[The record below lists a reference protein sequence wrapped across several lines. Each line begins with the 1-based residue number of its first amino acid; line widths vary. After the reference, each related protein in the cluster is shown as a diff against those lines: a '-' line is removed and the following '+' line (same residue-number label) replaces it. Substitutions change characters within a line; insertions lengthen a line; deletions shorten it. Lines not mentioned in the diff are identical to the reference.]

1 MILHMAKQIGKLH
14 TEEINSYV
22 LHLDKEL
29 EKSGITEQ
37 ERNCARIVTEEVLL
51 DYRDKQG
58 EEEDIRIEYRLKSG
72 KMKVRIVVP
81 GEAYNPLKETDSL
94 VLIKTLHF
102 WSTIPTWEFVS
113 GENRISFTI
122 VLFNTMLDN
131 LKFTWKYAGPSRG
144 YLILAVI
151 MQFISVGLLIIAPV
165 LSARIITG
173 ITENNFAQLFYISVA
188 LLATNLLSNGIL
200 AICNWAY
207 NVLYNH
213 TLTRLET
220 DLADEVLRITNGSL
234 DDNGTGLFIQRMT
247 TDTSSLAT
255 AFGTFADNLA
265 QVCQY
270 VGTLFAMLI
279 VNPIVFAIA
288 VVLLSLQIFMETKR
302 QKEVKKEDRIFR
314 NENER
319 YTGIIG
325 EMVRGA
331 KDIKLIR
338 AEKSFLSQLTER
350 IKRAND
356 SRMHRDSQNR
366 KYVLFGGI
374 VRELGL
380 FLFVM
385 LLGILLQ
392 KKIISVASGLVLFNY
407 YTLLGS
413 TAIKLLATVMDFVT
427 GFNLSCERIHELMS
441 PAFPKERFGEADRQ
455 DISGDI
461 RFEKVSFSYNVHKLG
476 VSTRFVLSDMSF
488 HIEPGE
494 MVAFVGKSGSGK
506 TTLINLIGRI
516 YDAFS
521 GKILID
527 GTEVKELS
535 QDSLRGSMT
544 VVTQNPYIFQMSIR
558 DNFRIVKPDMTE
570 EEMQNVA
577 RLACIADD
585 IENMPKK
592 YDTVV
597 GEGGVTLSGGQRQ
610 RLAIARSLL
619 KNCSILILDEAT
631 SALDNVTQEKIRKV
645 LENLKGKCTV
655 ILIAHRLSTIVDCDR
670 IFFIGDGKVQ
680 ASGTHRELMER
691 SEEYRELYSA
701 ESGEG

>member
-1 MILHMAKQIGKLH
+1 MAKQIGKLH

-247 TDTSSLAT
+247 TD
-255 AFGTFADNLA
+255 
-265 QVCQY
+265 
-270 VGTLFAMLI
+270 LFQSH
-279 VNPIVFAIA
+279 
-288 VVLLSLQIFMETKR
+288 LS
-302 QKEVKKEDRIFR
+302 
-314 NENER
+314 
-319 YTGIIG
+319 
-325 EMVRGA
+325 
-331 KDIKLIR
+331 
-338 AEKSFLSQLTER
+338 
-350 IKRAND
+350 
-356 SRMHRDSQNR
+356 
-366 KYVLFGGI
+366 
-374 VRELGL
+374 
-380 FLFVM
+380 
-385 LLGILLQ
+385 
-392 KKIISVASGLVLFNY
+392 
-407 YTLLGS
+407 
-413 TAIKLLATVMDFVT
+413 
-427 GFNLSCERIHELMS
+427 
-441 PAFPKERFGEADRQ
+441 
-455 DISGDI
+455 
-461 RFEKVSFSYNVHKLG
+461 
-476 VSTRFVLSDMSF
+476 
-488 HIEPGE
+488 
-494 MVAFVGKSGSGK
+494 
-506 TTLINLIGRI
+506 
-516 YDAFS
+516 
-521 GKILID
+521 
-527 GTEVKELS
+527 
-535 QDSLRGSMT
+535 
-544 VVTQNPYIFQMSIR
+544 
-558 DNFRIVKPDMTE
+558 
-570 EEMQNVA
+570 
-577 RLACIADD
+577 
-585 IENMPKK
+585 
-592 YDTVV
+592 
-597 GEGGVTLSGGQRQ
+597 
-610 RLAIARSLL
+610 
-619 KNCSILILDEAT
+619 
-631 SALDNVTQEKIRKV
+631 
-645 LENLKGKCTV
+645 
-655 ILIAHRLSTIVDCDR
+655 
-670 IFFIGDGKVQ
+670 
-680 ASGTHRELMER
+680 
-691 SEEYRELYSA
+691 
-701 ESGEG
+701 ES